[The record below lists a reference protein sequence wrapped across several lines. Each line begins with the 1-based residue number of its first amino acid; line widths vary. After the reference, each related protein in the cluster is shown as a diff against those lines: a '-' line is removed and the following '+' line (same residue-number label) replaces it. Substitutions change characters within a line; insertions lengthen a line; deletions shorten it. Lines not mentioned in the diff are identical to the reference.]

1 MLEGM
6 AVKPSPQPALRG
18 GPFTVAD
25 ARRVGLRWD
34 DLQTR
39 SWARLSRGQYAWMGL
54 PQDALLKLEAVAQRV
69 PASYAFSGSTAA
81 WFLGLDVAWC
91 DPIEVTIGRDV
102 PVLARAGVR
111 LRRAERLESDVIVRQ
126 GFRTTSAIR
135 TICDLASRR
144 DPVESVVAV
153 DMAVRAGLVKLSNLA
168 RHVESHAGAK
178 GIKRLRRAVRL
189 ADPRSESPME
199 TLPWRNFRLVRTKRL
214 DDRSNPRIVR
224 TIRGCRLAVQPR
236 PAFHAETVPAQIVMS
251 ARGAHQAPR
260 RIGLQPALVLAPV
273 PDAVLRA
280 EHPSPAIASHAG
292 SILAGIRDGLMFA
305 FGSAWF
311 VPVSAAIALS
321 AYMLWPKARP
331 RGVDVVAGAGAAVS
345 LVGLFG
351 LVGNAGGAVG
361 SGIDASLTS
370 LVTSVGAWALLV
382 AGLVIGL
389 IVTIHFSPGALLV
402 TAVGAMRAANA
413 ERARLRDL
421 VAAPTAEKAR
431 PVKSASASSDLLTR
445 SAASFATA
453 PAAPE
458 QANVWDVDEPEERL
472 EKKPQAE
479 PVALNGEAP
488 RELPASAPAAVL
500 RVVAEPDDDLPDID
514 WKLPSIALL
523 DTVTARR
530 ERMADEIKRNV
541 RIIEST
547 LQTFGVE
554 CKVVGVNPGPAVT
567 QYELQP
573 GPGVQVKRITALQND
588 LSLALAAAP
597 LRIEAPIP
605 GKSAVGIEV
614 PNKSASLVTIREVIE
629 TAAFREGTNKLAL
642 VLGNDVSGQSI
653 VADLTRMPH
662 LLIAGATGQG
672 KSVCINALI
681 TSLLFQVTPDHLR
694 MLLIDPKRV
703 ELTGYNGLPHLALP
717 VLVESHQAAA
727 ALRWAVAE
735 MDRRYKLFSSEGV
748 RNIASY
754 NDKAT
759 QKLARTLPYVVIV
772 IDELAD
778 LMMVAAGEIEEL
790 ICRIAQLARA
800 VGIHLIIATQRPS
813 TDIITGLI
821 KANIPSRIAFVVGS
835 QVDSRVIL
843 DAGGAEKL
851 LGRGDMLYQ
860 PVDAG
865 KPTRIQGAFVSD
877 PEVEGVVN
885 FWKSQGGP
893 RYMEEILEEGA
904 GTEWERGEP

>member
-1 MLEGM
+1 ML
-6 AVKPSPQPALRG
+6 A
-18 GPFTVAD
+18 
-25 ARRVGLRWD
+25 
-34 DLQTR
+34 
-39 SWARLSRGQYAWMGL
+39 
-54 PQDALLKLEAVAQRV
+54 ALL
-69 PASYAFSGSTAA
+69 
-81 WFLGLDVAWC
+81 GL
-91 DPIEVTIGRDV
+91 
-102 PVLARAGVR
+102 LAI
-111 LRRAERLESDVIVRQ
+111 L
-126 GFRTTSAIR
+126 
-135 TICDLASRR
+135 
-144 DPVESVVAV
+144 
-153 DMAVRAGLVKLSNLA
+153 
-168 RHVESHAGAK
+168 SHAGEILGA
-178 GIKRLRRAVRL
+178 
-189 ADPRSESPME
+189 
-199 TLPWRNFRLVRTKRL
+199 
-214 DDRSNPRIVR
+214 
-224 TIRGCRLAVQPR
+224 IRQW
-236 PAFHAETVPAQIVMS
+236 IYS
-251 ARGAHQAPR
+251 
-260 RIGLQPALVLAPV
+260 
-273 PDAVLRA
+273 
-280 EHPSPAIASHAG
+280 S
-292 SILAGIRDGLMFA
+292 
-305 FGSAWF
+305 FGSAWL
-311 VPVSAAIALS
+311 VPVIAAIAAS
-321 AYMLWPKARP
+321 AYLLWPKAPKP
-331 RGVDVVAGAGAAVS
+331 RGVDVVAGIVAVLS

-351 LVGNAGGAVG
+351 LAANAGGAIGRAVD
-361 SGIDASLTS
+361 SSLTG
-370 LVTSVGAWALLV
+370 LFTTPGTWALLI

-389 IVTIHFSPGALLV
+389 IVTVHFSPGTVLV
-402 TAVGAMRAANA
+402 ATVGALRSANA
-413 ERARLRDL
+413 ERARLAEL
-421 VAAPTAEKAR
+421 VAASPTEKSE
-431 PVKSASASSDLLTR
+431 KSKTPKAVPATADALTR

-453 PAAPE
+453 PVAPD
-458 QANVWDVDEPEERL
+458 QRNVWDIDEPEEIEP
-472 EKKPQAE
+472 EK
-479 PVALNGEAP
+479 
-488 RELPASAPAAVL
+488 APAAIQTRPEEEPAETKKPVM
-500 RVVAEPDDDLPDID
+500 RVVAEPEDDMPEID
-514 WKLPSIALL
+514 WKLPSITLL

-541 RIIEST
+541 KVMEST
-547 LQTFGVE
+547 LQQFGVE
-554 CKVVGVNPGPAVT
+554 AKVIGVNPGPAVT
-567 QYELQP
+567 QYEVQP
-573 GPGVQVKRITALQND
+573 GAGVQVKRITALQND

-614 PNKSASLVTIREVIE
+614 PNKSAALVTIREVIE
-629 TAAFREGTNKLAL
+629 TAAFREGSTKLAL
-642 VLGNDVSGQSI
+642 GLGNDVSGQSI

-694 MLLIDPKRV
+694 LLLIDPKRV

-735 MDRRYKLFSSEGV
+735 MDRRYKLFSAEGV
-748 RNIASY
+748 RNIAAY

-759 QKLARTLPYVVIV
+759 QKLARPLPYIVIV

-821 KANIPSRIAFVVGS
+821 KANIPSRIAFAVGS

-904 GTEWERGEP
+904 GIEWDGERREERKLDPLFARSARAVAAEGAASVSLVQRKFNVGYSRAGRIVDQLAEHRVVGGYQGSKSREVLMNLPDVDDLLERLGLE

>member
-1 MLEGM
+1 M
-6 AVKPSPQPALRG
+6 R
-18 GPFTVAD
+18 
-25 ARRVGLRWD
+25 
-34 DLQTR
+34 
-39 SWARLSRGQYAWMGL
+39 
-54 PQDALLKLEAVAQRV
+54 
-69 PASYAFSGSTAA
+69 
-81 WFLGLDVAWC
+81 
-91 DPIEVTIGRDV
+91 
-102 PVLARAGVR
+102 
-111 LRRAERLESDVIVRQ
+111 
-126 GFRTTSAIR
+126 RTTSRSAPR
-135 TICDLASRR
+135 SGSRR
-144 DPVESVVAV
+144 AASSRSKRSKRAARPRLSSRQ
-153 DMAVRAGLVKLSNLA
+153 VREIFGVLLMLAALLGLL
-168 RHVESHAGAK
+168 
-178 GIKRLRRAVRL
+178 
-189 ADPRSESPME
+189 
-199 TLPWRNFRLVRTKRL
+199 
-214 DDRSNPRIVR
+214 
-224 TIRGCRLAVQPR
+224 
-236 PAFHAETVPAQIVMS
+236 
-251 ARGAHQAPR
+251 
-260 RIGLQPALVLAPV
+260 
-273 PDAVLRA
+273 
-280 EHPSPAIASHAG
+280 AIASHAG
-292 SILAGIRDGLMFA
+292 SILAGIRDGMFYT
-305 FGSAWF
+305 FGAAWF
-311 VPVSAAIALS
+311 VPVASAIAAS
-321 AYMLWPKARP
+321 AYLLWPKAPRP
-331 RGVDVVAGAGAAVS
+331 RTVDVVAGLVAVLS

-351 LVGNAGGAVG
+351 LAANAGGSLG
-361 SGIDASLTS
+361 QGIDSALIS
-370 LVTSVGAWALLV
+370 LVTKVGAWALLV

-402 TAVGAMRAANA
+402 TTVGALRAANA
-413 ERARLRDL
+413 ERSRLSAL
-421 VAAPTAEKAR
+421 VATEPAEKTKSVR
-431 PVKSASASSDLLTR
+431 PAPQTADALTR

-453 PAAPE
+453 PTRADEPRPWE
-458 QANVWDVDEPEERL
+458 IDEPEEEEPA
-472 EKKPQAE
+472 EKAATQR
-479 PVALNGEAP
+479 PVGEEEQP
-488 RELPASAPAAVL
+488 TPPAL
-500 RVVAEPDDDLPDID
+500 RVVAEPEDELPEIE
-514 WKLPSIALL
+514 WKLPSVALL

-541 RIIEST
+541 KVIETT
-547 LQTFGVE
+547 LLTFGVE

-567 QYELQP
+567 QYEVQP

-642 VLGNDVSGQSI
+642 GLGNDVSGQSI

-681 TSLLFQVTPDHLR
+681 TSLLFQVTPDHMRL
-694 MLLIDPKRV
+694 LLIDPKRV

-735 MDRRYKLFSSEGV
+735 MDRRYKLFSAEGV
-748 RNIASY
+748 RNVAAY
-754 NDKAT
+754 NEKAT
-759 QKLARTLPYVVIV
+759 QKLARPLPYVVIV

-821 KANIPSRIAFVVGS
+821 KANIPSRIAFAVGS

-843 DAGGAEKL
+843 DTGGAEKL

-885 FWKSQGGP
+885 FWKAQGGP

-904 GTEWERGEP
+904 ASEWDGEKREERKLDPLFARSARAVAAEGAASVSLVQRKFNVGYSRAGRIVDQLAEHRVVGGYQGSKSREVLMTLPDVDELLERLGLE

>member
-1 MLEGM
+1 M
-6 AVKPSPQPALRG
+6 R
-18 GPFTVAD
+18 
-25 ARRVGLRWD
+25 
-34 DLQTR
+34 
-39 SWARLSRGQYAWMGL
+39 
-54 PQDALLKLEAVAQRV
+54 
-69 PASYAFSGSTAA
+69 
-81 WFLGLDVAWC
+81 
-91 DPIEVTIGRDV
+91 
-102 PVLARAGVR
+102 
-111 LRRAERLESDVIVRQ
+111 
-126 GFRTTSAIR
+126 RTTSRSSTR
-135 TICDLASRR
+135 T
-144 DPVESVVAV
+144 
-153 DMAVRAGLVKLSNLA
+153 
-168 RHVESHAGAK
+168 GA
-178 GIKRLRRAVRL
+178 RRASSSRSKRSKRAARPRLTSRQVREILGVLLML
-189 ADPRSESPME
+189 AA
-199 TLPWRNFRLVRTKRL
+199 LL
-214 DDRSNPRIVR
+214 
-224 TIRGCRLAVQPR
+224 
-236 PAFHAETVPAQIVMS
+236 
-251 ARGAHQAPR
+251 
-260 RIGLQPALVLAPV
+260 GLL
-273 PDAVLRA
+273 
-280 EHPSPAIASHAG
+280 AIASHAG

-311 VPVSAAIALS
+311 VPVAAAIALS

-331 RGVDVVAGAGAAVS
+331 RGVDVVAGAVAAVS
-345 LVGLFG
+345 LIGLFG
-351 LVGNAGGAVG
+351 LAGNAGGAVG
-361 SGIDASLTS
+361 SGIDASLTG
-370 LVTSVGAWALLV
+370 LVTSVGAWALLL

-402 TAVGAMRAANA
+402 TAVSALRAANA
-413 ERARLRDL
+413 ERERLRDL
-421 VAAPTAEKAR
+421 VATPAPEKTR
-431 PVKSASASSDLLTR
+431 PAKPVPSSDALTR

-453 PAAPE
+453 PAAAD
-458 QANVWDVDEPEERL
+458 QKHLWDVDELEDPEI
-472 EKKPQAE
+472 KAPQHE
-479 PVALNGEAP
+479 PVAVAVAEEADDK
-488 RELPASAPAAVL
+488 PAPVL
-500 RVVAEPDDDLPDID
+500 HVVAEPEDDLPEIE

-541 RIIEST
+541 KVIEAT
-547 LQTFGVE
+547 LTTFGVE

-614 PNKSASLVTIREVIE
+614 PNKAASLVTIREVLE
-629 TAAFREGTNKLAL
+629 TATFREGTHKLAL
-642 VLGNDVSGQSI
+642 ALGNDVSGQSI
-653 VADLTRMPH
+653 VGDLTRMPH

-694 MLLIDPKRV
+694 LLLIDPKRV
-703 ELTGYNGLPHLALP
+703 ELTNYNGLPHLALP

-748 RNIASY
+748 RNIATY
-754 NDKAT
+754 NEKAAL
-759 QKLARTLPYVVIV
+759 KSARSLPYIVIV

-821 KANIPSRIAFVVGS
+821 KANIPSRIAFAVGS

-843 DAGGAEKL
+843 DSGGAEKL

-877 PEVEGVVN
+877 PEVESVVN
-885 FWKSQGGP
+885 YWRSQGEP

-904 GTEWERGEP
+904 GTEWEGGHQATERKLDPLFARAARAVAAEGGASVSLVQRKFNVGYSRAGRIVDQLAEHRVIGGYQGSKSREVLMNLPDVDDLLGRIGLE

>member
-1 MLEGM
+1 ML
-6 AVKPSPQPALRG
+6 A
-18 GPFTVAD
+18 
-25 ARRVGLRWD
+25 
-34 DLQTR
+34 
-39 SWARLSRGQYAWMGL
+39 
-54 PQDALLKLEAVAQRV
+54 ALL
-69 PASYAFSGSTAA
+69 
-81 WFLGLDVAWC
+81 GL
-91 DPIEVTIGRDV
+91 
-102 PVLARAGVR
+102 LAI
-111 LRRAERLESDVIVRQ
+111 L
-126 GFRTTSAIR
+126 
-135 TICDLASRR
+135 
-144 DPVESVVAV
+144 
-153 DMAVRAGLVKLSNLA
+153 
-168 RHVESHAGAK
+168 SHAGEILGA
-178 GIKRLRRAVRL
+178 
-189 ADPRSESPME
+189 
-199 TLPWRNFRLVRTKRL
+199 
-214 DDRSNPRIVR
+214 
-224 TIRGCRLAVQPR
+224 IRQWMY
-236 PAFHAETVPAQIVMS
+236 TS
-251 ARGAHQAPR
+251 
-260 RIGLQPALVLAPV
+260 
-273 PDAVLRA
+273 
-280 EHPSPAIASHAG
+280 
-292 SILAGIRDGLMFA
+292 

-311 VPVSAAIALS
+311 VPVVAAIAAS
-321 AYMLWPKARP
+321 AYLLWPKAPKP
-331 RGVDVVAGAGAAVS
+331 RAVDVVAGVVTVLS

-351 LVGNAGGAVG
+351 LAAHAGGAIG
-361 SGIDASLTS
+361 SAIDSSLTA
-370 LVTSVGAWALLV
+370 LFTNAGAWALLV

-389 IVTIHFSPGALLV
+389 IVTVHFSPGALLV
-402 TAVGAMRAANA
+402 ATVGALRSANA
-413 ERARLRDL
+413 ERARLAEL
-421 VAAPTAEKAR
+421 VATPAAEKSRSPKAV
-431 PVKSASASSDLLTR
+431 PATADALTR

-453 PAAPE
+453 PSAPE
-458 QANVWDVDEPEERL
+458 RRNVWDVDEPEEKEP
-472 EKKPQAE
+472 EKPRAE
-479 PVALNGEAP
+479 PMVEEPESNEKPVESKAP
-488 RELPASAPAAVL
+488 IM
-500 RVVAEPDDDLPDID
+500 RVVAEPQDDLPEID
-514 WKLPSIALL
+514 WKLPAITLL

-541 RIIEST
+541 KVIEST
-547 LQTFGVE
+547 LQEFGVE
-554 CKVVGVNPGPAVT
+554 AKVIGVNPGPAVT
-567 QYELQP
+567 QYEVQP
-573 GPGVQVKRITALQND
+573 GAGVQVKRITALQND

-614 PNKSASLVTIREVIE
+614 PNKSAALVTIREVIE
-629 TAAFREGTNKLAL
+629 TAAFREGSNKLAL
-642 VLGNDVSGQSI
+642 GLGNDVSGQSI

-681 TSLLFQVTPDHLR
+681 TSLLFQVTPDHMRL
-694 MLLIDPKRV
+694 LLIDPKRV

-735 MDRRYKLFSSEGV
+735 MDRRYKLFSAEGV
-748 RNIASY
+748 RNIAAY

-821 KANIPSRIAFVVGS
+821 KANIPSRIAFAVGS

-877 PEVEGVVN
+877 PEVEGVVS

-904 GTEWERGEP
+904 GIEWDGERREERKLDPLFARSARAVAAEGAASVSLVQRKFNVGYSRAGRIVDQLAEHRVVGGYQGSKSREVLMTLPDVDDLLERLGLE

>member
-1 MLEGM
+1 VREILGVLLML
-6 AVKPSPQPALRG
+6 A
-18 GPFTVAD
+18 
-25 ARRVGLRWD
+25 
-34 DLQTR
+34 
-39 SWARLSRGQYAWMGL
+39 
-54 PQDALLKLEAVAQRV
+54 ALL
-69 PASYAFSGSTAA
+69 
-81 WFLGLDVAWC
+81 GL
-91 DPIEVTIGRDV
+91 
-102 PVLARAGVR
+102 L
-111 LRRAERLESDVIVRQ
+111 
-126 GFRTTSAIR
+126 
-135 TICDLASRR
+135 
-144 DPVESVVAV
+144 
-153 DMAVRAGLVKLSNLA
+153 
-168 RHVESHAGAK
+168 
-178 GIKRLRRAVRL
+178 
-189 ADPRSESPME
+189 
-199 TLPWRNFRLVRTKRL
+199 
-214 DDRSNPRIVR
+214 
-224 TIRGCRLAVQPR
+224 
-236 PAFHAETVPAQIVMS
+236 
-251 ARGAHQAPR
+251 
-260 RIGLQPALVLAPV
+260 
-273 PDAVLRA
+273 
-280 EHPSPAIASHAG
+280 AIASHAG

-311 VPVSAAIALS
+311 VPVAAAIALS

-331 RGVDVVAGAGAAVS
+331 RGVDVVAGAVAAVS
-345 LVGLFG
+345 LIGLFG
-351 LVGNAGGAVG
+351 LAGNVGGAVG
-361 SGIDASLTS
+361 SGIDASLTG

-402 TAVGAMRAANA
+402 TAVGALRAANA

-431 PVKSASASSDLLTR
+431 PVRSASASSDLLTR

-453 PAAPE
+453 PAAPD
-458 QANVWDVDEPEERL
+458 QANVWDVDEPVERM

-479 PVALNGEAP
+479 PAAFNGEGP
-488 RELPASAPAAVL
+488 GEGPGELPASAPAAVL
-500 RVVAEPDDDLPDID
+500 RVVAEPVDDLPEID

-541 RIIEST
+541 KIIETT

-642 VLGNDVSGQSI
+642 GLGNDVSGQSI

-681 TSLLFQVTPDHLR
+681 TSLLFQVTPDKMR

-735 MDRRYKLFSSEGV
+735 MDRRYKLFSAEGV
-748 RNIASY
+748 RNIAAY
-754 NDKAT
+754 NEKAT
-759 QKLARTLPYVVIV
+759 QKLAHPLPYIVIV

-778 LMMVAAGEIEEL
+778 LMMGAAGEIEEL

-821 KANIPSRIAFVVGS
+821 KANIPSRIAFAVGS

-843 DAGGAEKL
+843 DTGGAEKL

-865 KPTRIQGAFVSD
+865 KPTRIQGAFVSV

-904 GTEWERGEP
+904 VSEWDGERREERKLDPLFARSARAVAAEGAASVSLVQRKFNVGYSRAGRIVDQLAEHRVIGGYQGSKSREVLMTLPDVDDLLERLGIE